1 MEKNET
7 LLDND
12 ATEVYYYNY
21 YERDRLIY
29 DTTQDNENLFK
40 NIYNF
45 YTGDIINSIKNDT
58 YFVPY
63 SASNYIYTTLDNK
76 NVIIIEKSGMNEY
89 LYKSQSEIK
98 SINLYKEG
106 YISIKNDEKETI
118 ISLETYKEIE
128 DNINDLYNIKYLK

>member
-45 YTGDIINSIKNDT
+45 YTGDIINS
-58 YFVPY
+58 FV
-63 SASNYIYTTLDNK
+63 TL
-76 NVIIIEKSGMNEY
+76 
-89 LYKSQSEIK
+89 
-98 SINLYKEG
+98 
-106 YISIKNDEKETI
+106 
-118 ISLETYKEIE
+118 
-128 DNINDLYNIKYLK
+128 YLKGSTVKTIGILPKRLEMRSGIILIFT